1 MTLHRLLSLPLL
13 VASTLI
19 LTASGVTSQQDDAD
33 ETDAGSPLTATAH
46 LVGPDGRAVGTV
58 TLIEGPN
65 GVLVQA
71 DVTGLS
77 PGGHGFHIH
86 AVGACEP
93 DFSAAGDHFNP
104 EGIGH
109 GFTVEGGWHAGDLP
123 NIYAAADGTARADFF
138 TAAVTLTPGAEN
150 SIFDADGS
158 AIIVHAKPDSY
169 GESPGAGDRVA
180 CGVIRPDEPA
190 GSGAAAEDGPADSGD
205 SDMTVP
211 GAAEA
216 GPSEDLPAG

>member
-1 MTLHRLLSLPLL
+1 M
-13 VASTLI
+13 
-19 LTASGVTSQQDDAD
+19 
-33 ETDAGSPLTATAH
+33 
-46 LVGPDGRAVGTV
+46 
-58 TLIEGPN
+58 
-65 GVLVQA
+65 LVQA

-93 DFSAAGDHFNP
+93 DFSAAGDHFIP

-109 GFTVEGGWHAGDLP
+109 GFMKEGGWHAGDLP
-123 NIYAAADGTARADFF
+123 NSYAAADGTARADFF
-138 TAAVTLTPGAEN
+138 TAAVTLTPDAEN

-180 CGVIRPDEPA
+180 CGVIRPGEPEPA
-190 GSGAAAEDGPADSGD
+190 GNGCSRRGCSRRLGRQRHDRARRRRGRAQRGPPGRLRGNPTAIQLHHRSGMDAGTRTREETFTAALAAPLGEL
-205 SDMTVP
+205 
-211 GAAEA
+211 GAIAA
-216 GPSEDLPAG
+216 RLSRRHM